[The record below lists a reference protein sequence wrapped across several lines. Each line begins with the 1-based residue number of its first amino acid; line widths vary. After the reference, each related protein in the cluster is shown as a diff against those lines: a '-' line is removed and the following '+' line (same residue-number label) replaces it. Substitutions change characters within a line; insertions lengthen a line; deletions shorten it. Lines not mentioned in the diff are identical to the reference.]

1 MCYSQVKVSNI
12 PTPWALVISTPL
24 KVLTQK
30 ADRSLYVSLFVGSI
44 GLLIIVILLLFV
56 SDNLTKPIRRIT
68 SSLKRLAKGEISDD
82 LLIEIRT
89 GDEIEE
95 MSEALNIS
103 VQGLNNKALSA
114 IDIGKGS
121 YESTITLLS
130 EKDMLGKSL
139 IDMRDSLKKAHIE
152 EAKRK
157 EEDKKQAWANAGFAK
172 FADILR
178 LNSNDFHALCD
189 NVIKNLVKYLDANQG
204 GVFLWNEDEKHDP
217 HFDLVSTFAWDR
229 KKYIKKRIEKGEGI
243 VGACALEKE
252 TIFLTDVPK
261 DYVEITSGLGNA
273 SPNCVILVPLIHE
286 EQVLGVIEMASFSV
300 FEKHQIDFLEKIG
313 GIIASTL
320 SSVRINVRTK
330 QLLEHS
336 QQQAEE
342 MSAQEE
348 EVRQNIEE
356 LMATQEE
363 ATRKSNEM
371 EGLLASLNS
380 ASYMVEYDLH
390 GMITNVN
397 DAFLHQLG
405 MTHQQMVGKHH
416 SDNIEMTEKQKK
428 EYGRFWD
435 DLRSG
440 ISKKIKSNIHW
451 DGKSVAFIETYFPVT
466 DGDGNIYKIM
476 KISHQLEEFKE

>member
-1 MCYSQVKVSNI
+1 
-12 PTPWALVISTPL
+12 
-24 KVLTQK
+24 
-30 ADRSLYVSLFVGSI
+30 
-44 GLLIIVILLLFV
+44 
-56 SDNLTKPIRRIT
+56 
-68 SSLKRLAKGEISDD
+68 
-82 LLIEIRT
+82 
-89 GDEIEE
+89 
-95 MSEALNIS
+95 
-103 VQGLNNKALSA
+103 
-114 IDIGKGS
+114 
-121 YESTITLLS
+121 
-130 EKDMLGKSL
+130 
-139 IDMRDSLKKAHIE
+139 
-152 EAKRK
+152 
-157 EEDKKQAWANAGFAK
+157 
-172 FADILR
+172 
-178 LNSNDFHALCD
+178 
-189 NVIKNLVKYLDANQG
+189 
-204 GVFLWNEDEKHDP
+204 
-217 HFDLVSTFAWDR
+217 
-229 KKYIKKRIEKGEGI
+229 
-243 VGACALEKE
+243 
-252 TIFLTDVPK
+252 
-261 DYVEITSGLGNA
+261 
-273 SPNCVILVPLIHE
+273 
-286 EQVLGVIEMASFSV
+286 MASFSV

-313 GIIASTL
+313 GNIASTL

-371 EGLLASLNS
+371 EGLLSSLNS

-397 DAFLHQLG
+397 DAFLQQLG

-416 SDNIEMTEKQKK
+416 SDNIEMTEKQKR